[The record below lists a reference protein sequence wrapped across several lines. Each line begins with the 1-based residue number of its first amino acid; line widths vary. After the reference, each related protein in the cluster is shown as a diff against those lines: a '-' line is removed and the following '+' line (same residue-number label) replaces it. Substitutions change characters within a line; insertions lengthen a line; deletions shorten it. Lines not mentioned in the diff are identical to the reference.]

1 MGAVRPSH
9 ASDHDTSLAY
19 EPPLTE
25 TSEDTQ
31 GECGGDG
38 GDGGGRGGAIGGA
51 GGAAPQLTATCAS
64 TYEQVSRAATVTE
77 AAPLY

>member
-38 GDGGGRGGAIGGA
+38 GDGGGDGGRGGEGGGE
-51 GGAAPQLTATCAS
+51 GGAAPQLTLTCA
-64 TYEQVSRAATVTE
+64 TAAS
-77 AAPLY
+77 PR